1 MFLGVTRMMLLLLFA
16 LALGVQVVY
25 GGLLYRGLRRARRR
39 DPSHRPALPAGED
52 LPPLSVVVA
61 ARDEEADLLAL
72 LEALARQTHPRFEVV
87 LVDDASTDRTPQIAR
102 DWIDALPDDRGDEDG
117 VTGRLVRV
125 EDPKPPRKKHALT
138 RGVAAARHPLLAFTD
153 ADCTPP
159 PGWLEALARAHAA
172 FAHDGDDAGSDRTS
186 AAPLLIGYSPYRRAE
201 DASLLNRFAR
211 WETFFA
217 GALAAGACGLGR
229 PYMAVGRNL
238 SYLRALFERI
248 GGFAHARASMSGDDD
263 LLVQEV
269 HRRRAA
275 PVRHVFG
282 PETFVETD
290 APPSWRAWL
299 RQKRRHAS
307 AGRFYAAAPSAH
319 LTAFNLTSA
328 LLWLAPL
335 VLWPVGV
342 ALLAGKWLVQAA
354 ALWPAARAFGETDL
368 LPALPLWD
376 AGYALYNTLVVPLGL
391 VKLPEEWG

>member
-1 MFLGVTRMMLLLLFA
+1 MHCLSRDYVFLGVTLVLPEDGRERRHVGL
-16 LALGVQVVY
+16 VVS
-25 GGLLYRGLRRARRR
+25 

-159 PGWLEALARAHAA
+159 PGWLEALARAHTA

-238 SYLRALFERI
+238 SYPRALFERI
-248 GGFAHARASMSGDDD
+248 GGFAATSSAPRPSSRPTRRPRGARGFVRSAATPPPGASTPPPPARTS
-263 LLVQEV
+263 
-269 HRRRAA
+269 
-275 PVRHVFG
+275 
-282 PETFVETD
+282 
-290 APPSWRAWL
+290 PPS
-299 RQKRRHAS
+299 
-307 AGRFYAAAPSAH
+307 
-319 LTAFNLTSA
+319 T
-328 LLWLAPL
+328 
-335 VLWPVGV
+335 
-342 ALLAGKWLVQAA
+342 
-354 ALWPAARAFGETDL
+354 
-368 LPALPLWD
+368 
-376 AGYALYNTLVVPLGL
+376 
-391 VKLPEEWG
+391 